1 VVFPGWNDRRFQGKG
16 YSLRELQLMFVILS
30 GLTVATTGHAQNAGS
45 PAPPAAKP
53 SASASAVAPVQPIA
67 FNHMLH
73 VQTVKM
79 GCNDCHEPR
88 SDGSTV
94 AMPQPAKC
102 MVCHSSVATDKPDI
116 QRLAAAAKNE
126 DPIPWVRVY
135 RVPSFVTFSHKTHT
149 AAGSKCEECH
159 GPVAERTT
167 IALEKDTSMGSCIA
181 CHQAKQAPTSC
192 DTCHAIMSKNG
203 HSPFEMDAAAPARFQ
218 IAAAK
223 PATTLSVPRDSVG
236 GTRQYETAARF
247 LHLPTL

>member
-1 VVFPGWNDRRFQGKG
+1 
-16 YSLRELQLMFVILS
+16 MFVILS
-30 GLTVATTGHAQNAGS
+30 GLTVTVTGYAQEAGS
-45 PAPPAAKP
+45 PAPPAARP
-53 SASASAVAPVQPIA
+53 PASAASAVAPVQPIA

-79 GCNDCHEPR
+79 SCNDCHEPR
-88 SDGSTV
+88 GDGSTV

-102 MVCHSSVATDKPDI
+102 MACHSSVATDKPDI

-149 AAGSKCEECH
+149 AAGNKCEECH

-203 HSPFEMDAAAPARFQ
+203 HSPFEVDAAALARIQ
-218 IAAAK
+218 LAAAK
-223 PATTLSVPRDSVG
+223 PATTVLVPRGSVRE
-236 GTRQYETAARF
+236 TRPLDAVSSF
-247 LHLPTL
+247 LHVPTL

>member
-1 VVFPGWNDRRFQGKG
+1 MEQHLVSKEKG
-16 YSLRELQLMFVILS
+16 YRLRKLLLMLFVLS
-30 GLTVATTGHAQNAGS
+30 GLTVVSHAQDAGAT
-45 PAPPAAKP
+45 APPAAKP
-53 SASASAVAPVQPIA
+53 SASAPAQPIA
-67 FNHMLH
+67 FNHSLH

-88 SDGSTV
+88 GNGSTV
-94 AMPQPAKC
+94 AIPQPAKC
-102 MVCHSSVATDKPDI
+102 MLCHQSVATDKPDI

-159 GPVAERTT
+159 GPVAERTA
-167 IALEKDTSMGSCIA
+167 IALEKDTSMGTCIA

-203 HSPFEMDAAAPARFQ
+203 HSPFEVDAATLARIQ
-218 IAAAK
+218 IAAAG
-223 PATTLSVPRDSVG
+223 PTNTVSVQRGSVG
-236 GTRQYETAARF
+236 ATRQFEAFASF
-247 LHLPTL
+247 LHTPTL

>member
-1 VVFPGWNDRRFQGKG
+1 
-16 YSLRELQLMFVILS
+16 MFVILL
-30 GLTVATTGHAQNAGS
+30 GLTVTGHAQDAGS
-45 PAPPAAKP
+45 PASPAARPPA
-53 SASASAVAPVQPIA
+53 SSAVAPAQPIA

-73 VQTVKM
+73 VQTAKM

-88 SDGSTV
+88 GDGSTV

-149 AAGSKCEECH
+149 AAGNKCEECH
-159 GPVAERTT
+159 GPVAERTA
-167 IALEKDTSMGSCIA
+167 IALEKNTSMGSCIA

-203 HSPFEMDAAAPARFQ
+203 HSPFEVDAAALARLQ

-223 PATTLSVPRDSVG
+223 PATTVPVRPGGVG
-236 GTRQYETAARF
+236 GTRQYQAAASF
-247 LHLPTL
+247 LHAPTL

>member
-1 VVFPGWNDRRFQGKG
+1 
-16 YSLRELQLMFVILS
+16 LRELLLMFVILS
-30 GLTVATTGHAQNAGS
+30 GLTVTGHAQDAGS

-53 SASASAVAPVQPIA
+53 PASASAVAPAQPIA
-67 FNHMLH
+67 FNHKLH
-73 VQTVKM
+73 VQTAKI

-88 SDGSTV
+88 GNGSTV

-149 AAGSKCEECH
+149 AAGSKCEDCH

-203 HSPFEMDAAAPARFQ
+203 HSPFEVDAAALARLQ

-223 PATTLSVPRDSVG
+223 PATTVSVPRGSVG
-236 GTRQYETAARF
+236 GTRQYEAAASF
-247 LHLPTL
+247 LHVPTL